1 MPPSPRDSLGLAATP
16 VSPESIDLEATL
28 AATRWL
34 AAVGVES
41 HLDSDLL
48 CEIVDEPASLRALAP
63 QRRHLRACGA
73 CRRQWLELRAQAAA
87 LGAALPVLRPSVPS
101 EPRASWTKRLRGLFD
116 WPARAG
122 GRGMAGA
129 GWAVAAVVVMSLVAV
144 RIGVPEQA
152 ATQRITA
159 HTMSPS
165 EAAQLL
171 RSLGPQAMPYGQ
183 ILETQGLEAL
193 ERRLREDE
201 SQSPIAHR
209 ARCLLLKRETCR

>member
-1 MPPSPRDSLGLAATP
+1 M
-16 VSPESIDLEATL
+16 
-28 AATRWL
+28 
-34 AAVGVES
+34 
-41 HLDSDLL
+41 
-48 CEIVDEPASLRALAP
+48 
-63 QRRHLRACGA
+63 
-73 CRRQWLELRAQAAA
+73 
-87 LGAALPVLRPSVPS
+87 
-101 EPRASWTKRLRGLFD
+101 
-116 WPARAG
+116 
-122 GRGMAGA
+122 
-129 GWAVAAVVVMSLVAV
+129 AAVVVMSLVAV

-201 SQSPIAHR
+201 SQSPTAQR